1 MAHQNTSRRWSLIL
15 CLFAGW
21 AFTAAQAE
29 PLTLATGELPP
40 YASAQAP
47 DQGIALDI
55 VRRAFAVSGY
65 EVSYA
70 FKPWMRSLEEAR
82 EGTYDGTAH
91 WGRNPQR
98 DVGFLISDSILTE
111 QWVFVYRDDLTA
123 TANFDWK
130 KLDDLSAL
138 RVGAVRFNTY
148 TSQFWDLQKSGGL
161 QVEFAKDELTN
172 LRLLL
177 GGRVDVVPMERN
189 TACFLMKTQFT
200 PGQVTRL
207 RAHPR
212 LLTDQFT
219 THLMLSKKLPQS
231 AKRMKA
237 FNQGLREV
245 KKTSQYAERLVQAGC
260 SLNP

>member
-1 MAHQNTSRRWSLIL
+1 LK
-15 CLFAGW
+15 
-21 AFTAAQAE
+21 
-29 PLTLATGELPP
+29 LTTGELPP
-40 YASAQAP
+40 YASEQAP

-55 VRRAFAVSGY
+55 VRRAFAASGY
-65 EVSYA
+65 EVSYV

-111 QWVFVYRDDLTA
+111 QWVFVYRDDVAA
-123 TANFDWK
+123 TANFEWK
-130 KLDDLSAL
+130 KLDDLATL
-138 RVGAVRFNTY
+138 RVGAVRFNSY
-148 TSQFWDLQKSGGL
+148 TPQFWELQKSGTL
-161 QVEFAKDELTN
+161 KVEFAKDELTN

-200 PGQVTRL
+200 PSEVVHL

-219 THLMLSKKLPQS
+219 THLMLSQKLPQS
-231 AKRMKA
+231 AQRMKA
-237 FNQGLREV
+237 FNQGLRAV
-245 KKTSQYAERLVQAGC
+245 KKSSQYAERLLQPGC
-260 SLNP
+260 SLNPASR